1 MKPFNLEE
9 AKVGKPVCTRN
20 GRRVGIISFENPSNN
35 NYPILAKVFFGKDD
49 YEEFTFTE
57 SGTFFVADKESE
69 ADLMMAEGE
78 TEIRIPSLWTQSCT
92 KENTKINYTIKNK

>member
-9 AKVGKPVCTRN
+9 AKAGKPVCTRD
-20 GRRVGIISFENPSNN
+20 GRRVEIISFEYPTKGF
-35 NYPILAKVFFGKDD
+35 PILARVFFDKDD

-92 KENTKINYTIKNK
+92 KENIKINYTIKN

>member
-20 GRRVGIISFENPSNN
+20 GRRVEIISFENPSNN

-92 KENTKINYTIKNK
+92 KRKHKDQLHN